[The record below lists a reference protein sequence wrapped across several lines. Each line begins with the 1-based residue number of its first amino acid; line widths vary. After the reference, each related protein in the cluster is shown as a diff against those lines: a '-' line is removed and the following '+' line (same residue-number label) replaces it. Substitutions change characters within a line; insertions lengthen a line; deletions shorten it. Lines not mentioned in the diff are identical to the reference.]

1 MVCCSLEIERDSY
14 TMLGADSHPGSI
26 SASKKRFPL
35 QFSWEQGWNPPPFSV
50 AEFGEGLYLA
60 FYPKSW

>member
-1 MVCCSLEIERDSY
+1 
-14 TMLGADSHPGSI
+14 MLGADSHPGSI